1 MAKNAVQRMKFNSF
15 LLELADPDFCGSIQG
30 VTSPRIT
37 ANLSNDAKIADEAAL
52 YSAAAINEGFMFAD
66 DTMKSEMRGT
76 ISDLKREP
84 LKTP

>member
-1 MAKNAVQRMKFNSF
+1 MIRKSGNRFSLVTNAKRLRGDHAQTKRQRES
-15 LLELADPDFCGSIQG
+15 LIQLELNQ
-30 VTSPRIT
+30 TL
-37 ANLSNDAKIADEAAL
+37 ANPQIGA
-52 YSAAAINEGFMFAD
+52 YSAAAASEAFAFAD